1 MTMSLRARLL
11 VGLIALASVGL
22 LVANVVTYT
31 SLRSFLMDRVHEQ
44 LEAAREPVTRAL
56 LEGRP
61 RPRFRPAPLAS
72 YPSGTYG
79 QVRARDGTVLGEV
92 VLADLGAEPITRPA
106 LPDELPGSSNL
117 IAGRSVMTVDAE
129 DGSTQYRTVA
139 YALQDGG
146 TLVVAVPL
154 REMHQTL
161 RRLLGIMLAV
171 GAGVLVSLAALAWW
185 VVRVGLRPL
194 ERIGETAAHIA
205 AGDLSR
211 RVEPAD
217 AHTEVG
223 RLGRSLN
230 AMLAQI
236 ESAFRERTETEE
248 RLRRFLADASHEL
261 RTPLT
266 SIRGYAELFRRGAD
280 TRPDDLAKAME
291 RIEAESARMGVL
303 VEDLLLLA
311 RLDEGRPPQRRPVDL
326 TALAADAIADARAVD
341 PDREITLHAPG
352 PVVASVDESQMRQVT
367 ANLLSNALT
376 HTPPATPVEV
386 TVSASDGQVKLE
398 VNDHGP
404 GIPPEISAR
413 VFERFY
419 RSDPSRSRDSG
430 GAGLGLSI
438 VAAVAEA
445 HGGSVSVASRPGEG
459 ATFRV
464 TLPAPRTHSS
474 FSASPE
480 EDPRSG

>member
-1 MTMSLRARLL
+1 MSLRARLL
-11 VGLIALASVGL
+11 VGLVALATVGL
-22 LVANVVTYT
+22 LVANIVTYT
-31 SLRSFLMDRVHEQ
+31 SLRSFLNERVHEQ
-44 LEAAREPVTRAL
+44 LEAARQPVTRAL
-56 LEGRP
+56 LESRP
-61 RPRFRPAPLAS
+61 RQRLSPAPPAS

-92 VLADLGAEPITRPA
+92 ILADPGAEPITRPA
-106 LPDELPGSSNL
+106 LPDALPGSSSAL
-117 IAGRSVMTVDAE
+117 GGRWVMTVAAE
-129 DGSTQYRTVA
+129 DGSTRYRIVA
-139 YALQDGG
+139 WALQDGG
-146 TLVVAVPL
+146 TLVVAVPM
-154 REMHQTL
+154 REMDQTL

-171 GAGVLVSLAALAWW
+171 GAGVLLSLAALAWW

-194 ERIGETAAHIA
+194 ERIGDTAADIA

-211 RVEPAD
+211 RVDPAD
-217 AHTEVG
+217 EHTEVG
-223 RLGRSLN
+223 RLGLSLN
-230 AMLAQI
+230 AMLAHI
-236 ESAFRERTETEE
+236 ENAFAERTATEE

-326 TALAADAIADARAVD
+326 TMLAADAIADARAVD
-341 PDREITLHAPG
+341 PDRQITLASPG
-352 PVVASVDESQMRQVT
+352 PVVASVDESQLRQVT

-376 HTPPATPVEV
+376 HTPAGTPVEV
-386 TVSASDGQVKLE
+386 AVSAADGQVGLE
-398 VNDHGP
+398 VIDHGP
-404 GIPPEISAR
+404 GLPPEVSAR
-413 VFERFY
+413 AFERFY

-459 ATFRV
+459 AIFRV
-464 TLPAPRTHSS
+464 RLPAGQTHSS

-480 EDPRSG
+480 VDPRSG